1 MKLHAG
7 WVVSAALLLATA
19 ANAEILAP
27 HQAGRSPY
35 LRQASDFVEPYGEIQ
50 PQLPPRYARALLPP
64 QEVYTVLRES
74 GFSPLGAPRLRGNV
88 WTIAAISRDGEDGRL
103 FIDATTGRILNFMPV
118 DFDDEPAVS
127 YGPQTGSPRP
137 PMPPMR
143 GTERP
148 PASIPHVASR
158 SVPMPQL
165 VTPLPPMP
173 KPVPPAAA
181 ARPVAPAPAQSIVVE
196 SPLPAVAPPPV
207 AAPAAVPSTVGQAR
221 PVPQILPT
229 QDMPKAQDLEF

>member
-1 MKLHAG
+1 
-7 WVVSAALLLATA
+7 
-19 ANAEILAP
+19 
-27 HQAGRSPY
+27 
-35 LRQASDFVEPYGEIQ
+35 VEPYGEIQ
-50 PQLPPRYARALLPP
+50 PQLPPRYARVLLPP

-103 FIDATTGRILNFMPV
+103 FIDATTGRILSFMPA
-118 DFDDEPAVS
+118 DFDDAPVVS
-127 YGPQTGSPRP
+127 YAPQAGPSRP
-137 PMPPMR
+137 LMPSMR
-143 GTERP
+143 ALERP
-148 PASIPHVASR
+148 PAAIPHVASR
-158 SVPMPQL
+158 AVPMPQP

-196 SPLPAVAPPPV
+196 SPLPAVAPPA
-207 AAPAAVPSTVGQAR
+207 AAPPPAPLPSTVGQAR
-221 PVPQILPT
+221 PAPQILPT

>member
-7 WVVSAALLLATA
+7 CVFSAGLLLATA

-27 HQAGRSPY
+27 RQAGGSPY
-35 LRQASDFVEPYGEIQ
+35 LRQASDFVEPDAAVQ
-50 PQLPPRYARALLPP
+50 PQQPPPRYARGLLPP
-64 QEVYTVLRES
+64 QEVYTVLREG
-74 GFSPLGAPRLRGNV
+74 GFSPLSAPRLRGNV

-103 FIDATTGRILNFMPV
+103 FIDATTGRILSFMPV
-118 DFDDEPAVS
+118 DFDDEPVVS
-127 YGPQTGSPRP
+127 YGPQAGPPRP

-143 GTERP
+143 ALERP

-158 SVPMPQL
+158 SVPMPQP

-181 ARPVAPAPAQSIVVE
+181 ARPVAPAPAQSTAAE
-196 SPLPAVAPPPV
+196 PPPPV
-207 AAPAAVPSTVGQAR
+207 AAPAAPLPSTVGQAR

-229 QDMPKAQDLEF
+229 QDMPKVQDLEF